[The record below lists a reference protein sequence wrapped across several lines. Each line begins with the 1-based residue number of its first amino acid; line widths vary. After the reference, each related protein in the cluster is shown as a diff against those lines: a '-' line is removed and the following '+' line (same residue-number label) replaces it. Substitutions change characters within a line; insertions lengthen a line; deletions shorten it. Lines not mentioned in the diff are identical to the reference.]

1 MTYFAALPAIM
12 LQVSASGGSPLVADT
27 APGLLS
33 SSYFSVD
40 FLVQAGIVW
49 GALIAVY
56 VAIFAFRRRG
66 KQEKQGFSDIYQKE
80 LDAIRKG
87 GKD

>member
-1 MTYFAALPAIM
+1 VTYLTAFSVLM
-12 LQVSASGGSPLVADT
+12 LQISGSGGSPLVAD
-27 APGLLS
+27 ARPGLLS

-66 KQEKQGFSDIYQKE
+66 KHEKQGFSDIYQKE